1 MTPTDLLQKMY
12 DSPLGVALSE
22 SLYIY
27 PLVEGTH
34 LLSLALSFGL
44 ILFTDLRLIGVFLR
58 DVPVSQVLQQLRPI
72 LLIGFV
78 LTFISGILLTFA
90 AGPGLV
96 ATPLFPLKLLFIF
109 LAGLNALWFEFK
121 FGRTVATWGNDPV
134 FPTGTKTAGW
144 ISLISWT
151 LVVIFGRLIPYFD
164 STF

>member
-12 DSPLGVALSE
+12 DSSLGSALSE

-44 ILFTDLRLIGVFLR
+44 ILFTDLRLIGLFLR
-58 DVPVSQVLQQLRPI
+58 DVPVSQVLQQLRPL
-72 LLIGFV
+72 LLIGFA

-90 AGPGLV
+90 AGPGLL

-109 LAGLNALWFEFK
+109 IAGLNALWFEIK
-121 FGRTVATWGNDPV
+121 FGRTVTAWGNDSV
-134 FPTGTKTAGW
+134 FPAGAKIAGW
-144 ISLISWT
+144 ASLISWS
-151 LVVIFGRLIPYFD
+151 LVVILGRLIPYFD

>member
-12 DSPLGVALSE
+12 DSPLGTALSE
-22 SLYIY
+22 SLYVY

-58 DVPVSQVLQQLRPI
+58 DIPVSQILQQLRPL

-78 LTFISGILLTFA
+78 ITFISGILLTFA

-96 ATPLFPLKLLFIF
+96 ATPLFPLKLVFIF
-109 LAGLNALWFEFK
+109 LAGLNALWFELK
-121 FGRTVATWGNDPV
+121 FGRTVAAWGNDPV
-134 FPTGTKTAGW
+134 FPAGAKTAGW
-144 ISLISWT
+144 ISLISWS
-151 LVVIFGRLIPYFD
+151 LVVILGRLIPYFD

>member
-1 MTPTDLLQKMY
+1 MTPTDLLQTMY
-12 DSPLGVALSE
+12 ESSLGTALSE
-22 SLYIY
+22 SLYVY

-72 LLIGFV
+72 LLIGFA
-78 LTFISGILLTFA
+78 LTFASGILLTFA
-90 AGPGLV
+90 AGPGLL
-96 ATPLFPLKLLFIF
+96 ATPLFPLKVLFIF
-109 LAGLNALWFEFK
+109 LAGLNALWFEIK
-121 FGRTVATWGNDPV
+121 FGRTVTQWGSELV
-134 FPTGTKTAGW
+134 FPTGAKIAGW

-151 LVVIFGRLIPYFD
+151 TVVILGRLIPYFD